1 MRLLLAEDDD
11 RLAAQ
16 ICDALAR
23 AGYGVDRA
31 SDGED
36 AWYRGD
42 SEPFDAVILDL
53 GLPTLDGLTVLR
65 RWRQAER
72 SMPVLVLTAR
82 GSWREKVTG
91 LREGADDYLAK
102 PFEMEELLARLEAL
116 IRRSCGHANATIS
129 AGGLVLDPAGQRISL
144 DGGLLDLTALEYRAL
159 SYLMHHMGRVVSKT
173 ELLEHIYGDG
183 GDRDSNVVEVL
194 ITRLRKKIGVDLIQ
208 TRRGLGYELT
218 RGSAA

>member
-16 ICDALAR
+16 VCDALGR
-23 AGYGVDRA
+23 AGYSVDRA

-36 AWYRGD
+36 AWFRGD
-42 SEPFDAVILDL
+42 SELFDAVILDL

-65 RWRQAER
+65 RWRQAQR

-116 IRRSCGHANATIS
+116 IRRACGHANAIIS

-159 SYLMHHMGRVVSKT
+159 SYLMHHTGRVISKT

-183 GDRDSNVVEVL
+183 GDRDSNVIEVL
-194 ITRLRKKIGVDLIQ
+194 ITRLRKKIGADLIQ
-208 TRRGLGYELT
+208 TRRGLGYELMP
-218 RGSAA
+218 GSAA